1 MKITPDYMKLIFQET
16 YRISRL
22 PVWAVQHL
30 LSPIIP
36 EFEISASQYDTEW
49 RDSHPIKP
57 KYGIKTYPAKRK
69 KHYIHN
75 DPDNWTKAEIK
86 KKNKQFKWHHK
97 HLLGLRELS
106 AEEIT
111 FILDTAKGF
120 EQIST
125 RSIKKA
131 PTLRGKVVV
140 NLFFEDST
148 RTRTSFGLAASRLS
162 ADVIDFTQKTSSVS
176 KGETL
181 LDTARNLEAMG
192 IDIVVIRHSAG
203 GAPKFLSRNIDA
215 CVVNAGDGF
224 CEHPTQALL
233 DVYTIRENKGSLE
246 GLKVAIVGDIAHS
259 RVARSNM
266 WALTKLGAEVILV
279 GPPTLMPT
287 DVGKLPV
294 SVSYSLDAV
303 IEKVDV
309 INMLRI
315 QFERQ
320 SSNPF
325 PSIREYS
332 HYFGLTVERMKRAK
346 PDIMVMH
353 PGPINRGL
361 EIESQ
366 VADGK
371 NSVILDQVKNGLAV
385 RMAVLFLVSQAAG
398 EKTV

>member
-1 MKITPDYMKLIFQET
+1 MAL
-16 YRISRL
+16 
-22 PVWAVQHL
+22 
-30 LSPIIP
+30 
-36 EFEISASQYDTEW
+36 
-49 RDSHPIKP
+49 
-57 KYGIKTYPAKRK
+57 KRK
-69 KHYIHN
+69 SKEF
-75 DPDNWTKAEIK
+75 NW
-86 KKNKQFKWHHK
+86 HRK

-111 FILDTAKGF
+111 YILDTAKGF

-125 RSIKKA
+125 RSVKKA
-131 PTLRGKVVV
+131 PPLRGKVVV

-148 RTRTSFGLAASRLS
+148 RTRNSFSLAANRLS
-162 ADVIDFTQKTSSVS
+162 ADIIEFTKKDSSVS

-203 GAPKFLSRNIDA
+203 GAPRFLSRNINA

-224 CEHPTQALL
+224 CEHPTQGLL
-233 DVYTIRENKGSLE
+233 DTYTIRKIKGTLE
-246 GLKVAIVGDIAHS
+246 GLKIAIVGDVAHS
-259 RVARSNM
+259 RVARSDM
-266 WALTKLGAEVILV
+266 WAMTKLGAEVTFV
-279 GPPTLMPT
+279 GPPTLMPAE
-287 DVGKLPV
+287 VNRLPV
-294 SVSYSLDAV
+294 KISYSLDEV

-315 QFERQ
+315 QFERLGG
-320 SSNPF
+320 NPF

-332 HYFGLTVERMKRAK
+332 HYFGLTVERIKKAK

-361 EIESQ
+361 EMESE

-371 NSVILDQVKNGLAV
+371 NSVILEQVTNGLAV
-385 RMAVLFLVSQAAG
+385 RMAVLFLVNQAAAQAR
-398 EKTV
+398 